1 MQLETNRLQIVS
13 FEAELFM
20 PLYQLFC
27 KNETV
32 MQSAFKGRT
41 LTKKEFLDTLANNFI
56 LNDTDSIGFVCV
68 LDKTTGDFVGFTGLI
83 PCDFLGDKNDLE
95 FGFVLHQEYWGK
107 GFATEIGQF
116 WIDFAKNELQKNF
129 AYLKENASLRVAK
142 NETKKILDY
151 LDLSFEESCLE
162 FYKNKRPI
170 QTASLVQAR
179 KPVFKSSINCW
190 MKYKNFLKP
199 LTDKLNI

>member
-1 MQLETNRLQIVS
+1 LNFSKRPFIIQNFPYFSVLKQSCKMQLETNRLQIVS

-41 LTKKEFLDTLANNFI
+41 LTKKEFLDILANDFI

-68 LDKTTGDFVGFTGLI
+68 LDKTTDDFVGFTGLI

-116 WIDFAKNELQKNF
+116 WVDFAKNELQKPRILAAASPKNHASINAIKKLGLTEVKEIASDDRGTRLVF
-129 AYLKENASLRVAK
+129 LKE
-142 NETKKILDY
+142 
-151 LDLSFEESCLE
+151 F
-162 FYKNKRPI
+162 
-170 QTASLVQAR
+170 
-179 KPVFKSSINCW
+179 
-190 MKYKNFLKP
+190 
-199 LTDKLNI
+199 

>member
-83 PCDFLGDKNDLE
+83 PCDFLRGIW
-95 FGFVLHQEYWGK
+95 FRTASGVLGK
-107 GFATEIGQF
+107 RFCYRNWT
-116 WIDFAKNELQKNF
+116 
-129 AYLKENASLRVAK
+129 
-142 NETKKILDY
+142 ILD
-151 LDLSFEESCLE
+151 
-162 FYKNKRPI
+162 
-170 QTASLVQAR
+170 
-179 KPVFKSSINCW
+179 
-190 MKYKNFLKP
+190 
-199 LTDKLNI
+199 